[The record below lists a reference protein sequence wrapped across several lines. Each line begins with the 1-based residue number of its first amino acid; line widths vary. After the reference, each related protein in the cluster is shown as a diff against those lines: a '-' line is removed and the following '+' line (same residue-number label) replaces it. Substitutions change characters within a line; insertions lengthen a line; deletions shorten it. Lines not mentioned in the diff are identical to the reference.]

1 LSGTGVSAAG
11 VPPAWAQRR
20 LRTRKWLAREP
31 PAEAMLELYLELLD
45 LQEPLYHEARAA
57 GWKQID
63 ALPFA
68 SLVPRFRRFV
78 REVEPAATEV
88 LAARARS
95 LETADAAAAANLL
108 ADFLDRHELEGVAA
122 EFYPRAFLQPI
133 AEAVVEDMDDAGDGL
148 ARLCPRCGWP
158 PQVGVLRDEPDLKG
172 ARLLV
177 CSLCSSS
184 WRYRRARCPR
194 CAEDD
199 PEKLVHHLSEALPHV
214 RVDACR
220 TCNGY
225 LKTVDLRKD
234 GLAVPLVED
243 LATVELDLWC
253 VEQGWEKIRRNLM
266 GL

>member
-1 LSGTGVSAAG
+1 
-11 VPPAWAQRR
+11 
-20 LRTRKWLAREP
+20 
-31 PAEAMLELYLELLD
+31 MLELYLELLD

-57 GWKQID
+57 GWKRIE
-63 ALPFA
+63 ALPVA

-78 REVEPAATEV
+78 RDVEPAATDV
-88 LAARARS
+88 LAALARS
-95 LETADAAAAANLL
+95 LETVDDDVLTRLL
-108 ADFLDRHELEGVAA
+108 ADFLGRRPLDDVAA
-122 EFYPRAFLQPI
+122 EFFPRAFLQPI
-133 AEAVVEDMDDAGDGL
+133 AEAAAADVDDAGDGS

-158 PQVGVLRDEPDLKG
+158 PQVGVLRDEPDLRG

-177 CSLCSSS
+177 CSLCASS

-234 GLAVPLVED
+234 GMAVPLVED
-243 LATVELDLWC
+243 LATVELDVWC
-253 VEQGWEKIRRNLM
+253 VEQGWEKVRRNLM